1 MSWDNELHSH
11 VVDELEWDTDL
22 DASHITVSVKEG
34 IVTLTGYVSS
44 YIHKKNAE
52 RAAKRVKGVQA
63 VVDDIELKLPGSG
76 YRTDLEIT
84 ETALSMLRYN
94 ALIPKDKI
102 KLVVDNGWIT
112 LDGEVDWQSQKIAAE
127 NALKYMVGIK
137 GITNN
142 VIVKPAIRVSEIK
155 SRIQSAL
162 TRNAQLDAN
171 QITVSTVDSTIILGG
186 YVRSLA
192 EKDQAEK
199 AAWSAPGVS
208 KIENNIVCRYLLR

>member
-1 MSWDNELHSH
+1 MSWDNELQSQI
-11 VVDELEWDTDL
+11 VDELEWDTNL

-44 YIHKKNAE
+44 YIYKKNAE

-76 YRTDLEIT
+76 YCTDLEIT
-84 ETALSMLRYN
+84 EFALEMLRYH
-94 ALIPKDKI
+94 ALVPKDKI

-142 VIVKPAIRVSEIK
+142 VIVKPTIRVSEIK
-155 SRIQSAL
+155 SKIQSAL

-171 QITVSTVDSTIILGG
+171 QITVSAVDSTIILGG

-208 KIENNIVCRYLLR
+208 KIENNIVCRYLLG